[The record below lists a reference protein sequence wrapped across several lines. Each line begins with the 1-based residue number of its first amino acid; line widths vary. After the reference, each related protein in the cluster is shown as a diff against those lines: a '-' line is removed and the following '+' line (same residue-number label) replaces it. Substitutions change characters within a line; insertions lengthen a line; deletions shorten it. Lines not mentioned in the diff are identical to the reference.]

1 MAVAADGTMTSDAN
15 NPGDANGAAADSGAF
30 AQQPAQGGML
40 GYARSPQGRRVLL
53 IIAAAA
59 TIALMAGIWLWSQKV
74 EYRVLFSN
82 FNDRDGG
89 AIVASLQQMNVPY
102 KYSDGGTAILVPE
115 NMVHD
120 ARLKLA
126 SQGLPKGGNV
136 GFELMENQ
144 KLGISQFLE
153 QVNFQ
158 RALEGELARSVQ
170 SLSSVQ
176 TARVHLALP
185 KASVFVRD
193 QQKPTASV
201 VLALYPGRF
210 LDQQQVSAIIHLVA
224 SSVPELS
231 PKAVTIVDQ
240 NGNLLSDTTKQA
252 QTNTLD
258 PTQLKYVQ
266 DLQQDIVK
274 RVESIIAPIV
284 GNGNVRAE
292 ATADVDFSRTE
303 QASEAYKPNQTQDTA
318 AVRSKQ
324 SSEAN
329 SASSGTSGVPG
340 ALTNQPPA
348 PATAQIVNPAAANAP
363 PGQNGAAATPNGAAP
378 APTSS
383 GNSRKDE
390 TVNYEVD
397 KTVRY
402 TQQPMGGV
410 RRLTVAVVVNYKRTM
425 DNTGKIVMRPL
436 TEAER
441 NQISDLVKEA
451 MGYNKDRG
459 DSLNVVNTQF
469 STDLEPELPLWKQPG
484 MIDLAKEIGK
494 YVLLAAVLLFLYFR
508 VLRPIIWKL
517 SGREERERLAK
528 EKADAEAAAAAA
540 AVAAGFDPD
549 DPDAIVNLSG
559 DAEVDDRAQYKANLE
574 TAKQW
579 AKNDP
584 KLVAS
589 IIKAW
594 VNNE

>member
-1 MAVAADGTMTSDAN
+1 MAVAADGTMTGDTN
-15 NPGDANGAAADSGAF
+15 NTGELGTNEAMSGS
-30 AQQPAQGGML
+30 QPAQNGMM
-40 GYARSPQGRRVLL
+40 GYARSPQGKRILL

-59 TIALMAGIWLWSQKV
+59 TLAVMAGIWLWSQKV

-126 SQGLPKGGNV
+126 AQGLPKGGNV

-158 RALEGELARSVQ
+158 RALEGELARSVG
-170 SLSSVQ
+170 SLASVQ

-201 VLALYPGRF
+201 VLSLYPGRY
-210 LDQQQVSAIIHLVA
+210 LDPQQVSAIVHLVA

-231 PKAVTIVDQ
+231 PKSVTIVDQ

-252 QTNTLD
+252 QPNTLD

-266 DLQQDIVK
+266 DMQQDIVK

-292 ATADVDFSRTE
+292 ATADVDFSRSE
-303 QASEAYKPNQTQDTA
+303 QASEAYKPNQTKDSA

-329 SASSGTSGVPG
+329 SASNGTSGVPG
-340 ALTNQPPA
+340 ALSNQPPA
-348 PATAQIVNPAAANAP
+348 PATAPIVNPAVANGAANQT
-363 PGQNGAAATPNGAAP
+363 GAATPNGAL
-378 APTSS
+378 PTPTAT

-390 TVNYEVD
+390 TINYEVD

-441 NQISDLVKEA
+441 NQITDLVKEA

-469 STDLEPELPLWKQPG
+469 STDMEPEVPLWKQPG

-494 YVLLAAVLLFLYFR
+494 YVLVAAVLLFLYFR
-508 VLRPIIWKL
+508 VLRPIVWKL

-528 EKADAEAAAAAA
+528 EKAEAEAAAAAA

-559 DAEVDDRAQYKANLE
+559 ESEVDERAQYKANLE

-589 IIKAW
+589 IIKSW

>member
-1 MAVAADGTMTSDAN
+1 MTAN
-15 NPGDANGAAADSGAF
+15 QNGV
-30 AQQPAQGGML
+30 L
-40 GYARSPQGRRVLL
+40 GYARSQQGRRVLL
-53 IIAAAA
+53 IVAAAA
-59 TIALMAGIWLWSQKV
+59 TIALMIGIWMWSQKV

-89 AIVASLQQMNVPY
+89 SIVASLQQMNVPY
-102 KYSDGGTAILVPE
+102 KYSEGGTAILVPE

-126 SQGLPKGGNV
+126 AQGLPKGGNV

-201 VLALYPGRF
+201 VLSLYPGRF
-210 LDQQQVSAIIHLVA
+210 LDGQQVSAIVHLVA

-240 NGNLLSDTTKQA
+240 NGNLLSDTTKQT

-303 QASEAYKPNQTQDTA
+303 QAAETYKPNQTQDTA

-324 SSEAN
+324 SSEASN
-329 SASSGTSGVPG
+329 SSTGTSGVPG

-348 PATAQIVNPAAANAP
+348 PATAQIVNPVP
-363 PGQNGAAATPNGAAP
+363 PGQAGAAGTPNGAAP
-378 APTSS
+378 APTAS

-410 RRLTVAVVVNYKRTM
+410 RRLTVAVVVNYKRTI

-451 MGYNKDRG
+451 MGYSKDRG

-469 STDLEPELPLWKQPG
+469 STDLEPELPLWKQPN
-484 MIDLAKEIGK
+484 MIELAKEIGK
-494 YVLLAAVLLFLYFR
+494 YVLLAAVLLYLYFG

-528 EKADAEAAAAAA
+528 EKAEAEAAAAAA

-549 DPDAIVNLSG
+549 DPDAIVSLSG
-559 DAEVDDRAQYKANLE
+559 SDAEIDERAQYKANLE
-574 TAKQW
+574 IAKQW

>member
-1 MAVAADGTMTSDAN
+1 MAVAADGTLTSDGNATAN
-15 NPGDANGAAADSGAF
+15 NDNSVGSDNALTTQAAPRGIA
-30 AQQPAQGGML
+30 
-40 GYARSPQGRRVLL
+40 GYANTPQGRRVMLMV
-53 IIAAAA
+53 AAAA
-59 TIALMAGIWLWSQKV
+59 VVALMIGIWMWSQKV

-82 FNDRDGG
+82 FSDRDGG

-102 KYSDGGTAILVPE
+102 KYSEGGSAILVPE

-170 SLSSVQ
+170 SISSVQ

-201 VLALYPGRF
+201 VLSLYAGRM
-210 LDQQQVSAIIHLVA
+210 LDQQQVSAIVHLVA

-231 PKAVTIVDQ
+231 PKSITIVDQ
-240 NGNLLSDTTKQA
+240 NGNLLSDTTKQQA
-252 QTNTLD
+252 AGLD

-303 QASEAYKPNQTQDTA
+303 QAAESYKPNQTPDSA

-324 SSEAN
+324 SSESQN
-329 SASSGTSGVPG
+329 SSNSTSGVPG

-348 PATAQIVNPAAANAP
+348 PATAPIVNPQAANAAAN
-363 PGQNGAAATPNGAAP
+363 GQAATPNGATP
-378 APTSS
+378 APTTS
-383 GNSRKDE
+383 GTSHKDA
-390 TVNYEVD
+390 TINYEVD

-410 RRLTVAVVVNYKRTM
+410 RRLTVAVVVNYKRSL
-425 DNTGKIVMRPL
+425 DNTGKVVMKPL
-436 TEAER
+436 TDAEKT
-441 NQISDLVKEA
+441 QITDLVREA

-469 STDLEPELPLWKQPG
+469 NSEMEPEVPLWKQPD
-484 MIDLAKEIGK
+484 MIQLAKEIGK
-494 YVLLAAVLLFLYFR
+494 YVLLAAVLLYLYFG

-517 SGREERERLAK
+517 SGREERERLAA
-528 EKADAEAAAAAA
+528 EKAEAEAAAAM
-540 AVAAGFDPD
+540 AAGYDPD

-559 DAEVDDRAQYKANLE
+559 AEEEPDERAVYKQNLE

-589 IIKAW
+589 IIKTW

>member
-1 MAVAADGTMTSDAN
+1 MAVAADGTMTGDTHNQADN
-15 NPGDANGAAADSGAF
+15 NTLDGMPQA
-30 AQQPAQGGML
+30 QPAPGGVV
-40 GYARSPQGRRVLL
+40 GYARSPQGKRILL

-59 TIALMAGIWLWSQKV
+59 TIALMVGIWLWSQKV

-102 KYSDGGTAILVPE
+102 KYSEGGTAILVPE

-126 SQGLPKGGNV
+126 AQGLPKGGNV

-201 VLALYPGRF
+201 VLALYPGRY
-210 LDQQQVSAIIHLVA
+210 LDQQQVSAIVHLVA

-266 DLQQDIVK
+266 DMQQDIVK

-292 ATADVDFSRTE
+292 ATADVDFSRSE
-303 QASEAYKPNQTQDTA
+303 QASEAYKPNQTKDSA

-329 SASSGTSGVPG
+329 NSSSGTSGVPG

-348 PATAQIVNPAAANAP
+348 PATAQIVNPAVANGTA
-363 PGQNGAAATPNGAAP
+363 NGTAATPNGAALT
-378 APTSS
+378 PTAS

-390 TVNYEVD
+390 TINYEVD

-441 NQISDLVKEA
+441 NQITDLVKEA

-469 STDLEPELPLWKQPG
+469 STDLEPEVPLWKQPG
-484 MIDLAKEIGK
+484 MIELAKEIGK
-494 YVLLAAVLLFLYFR
+494 YILLAAVLLFLYFR
-508 VLRPIIWKL
+508 VLRPIVWKL

-528 EKADAEAAAAAA
+528 EKAEAEAAAAAA

-559 DAEVDDRAQYKANLE
+559 EPEVDERAQYKANLE

>member
-1 MAVAADGTMTSDAN
+1 MAVAADGTMTSDSN
-15 NPGDANGAAADSGAF
+15 NPGMAGDGSPQASPPPGV
-30 AQQPAQGGML
+30 M
-40 GYARSPQGRRVLL
+40 GYARTPQGRRIML
-53 IIAAAA
+53 IVAAAA
-59 TIALMAGIWLWSQKV
+59 TVALMIGIWMWSQKI

-89 AIVASLQQMNVPY
+89 AIVASLQTMNVPY
-102 KYSDGGTAILVPE
+102 KYSDGGSAILVPE

-136 GFELMENQ
+136 GFEVMENQ
-144 KLGISQFLE
+144 KLGVSQFLE

-176 TARVHLALP
+176 SARVHLALP

-201 VLALYPGRF
+201 VLSLYPGRF
-210 LDQQQVSAIIHLVA
+210 LDGQQVSAIVHLVA

-266 DLQQDIVK
+266 DMQQDIVK

-292 ATADVDFSRTE
+292 ATADIDFSRTE

-324 SSEAN
+324 SSEASN
-329 SASSGTSGVPG
+329 SSSGTSGIPG
-340 ALTNQPPA
+340 ALSNQPPA
-348 PATAQIVNPAAANAP
+348 PATAPIVNPAAANAP
-363 PGQNGAAATPNGAAP
+363 GQAGQPGAAAPAAP
-378 APTSS
+378 TASS
-383 GNSRKDE
+383 QGNSRKDE

-402 TQQPMGGV
+402 TQQPIGGI
-410 RRLTVAVVVNYKRTM
+410 RRLTVAVVVNYKRTL

-441 NQISDLVKEA
+441 NQISDLVREA
-451 MGYNKDRG
+451 MGFNKDRG

-469 STDLEPELPLWKQPG
+469 NTDLEPEVPLWKQPG
-484 MIDLAKEIGK
+484 MIELAKEIGK
-494 YVLLAAVLLFLYFR
+494 YVLLAAVLLYLYFG

-528 EKADAEAAAAAA
+528 EKAEAEAEAAAAAA
-540 AVAAGFDPD
+540 AAGFDPD

-559 DAEVDDRAQYKANLE
+559 EPAIDERAQYKANLE

-589 IIKAW
+589 IIKTW

>member
-1 MAVAADGTMTSDAN
+1 MWG
-15 NPGDANGAAADSGAF
+15 
-30 AQQPAQGGML
+30 
-40 GYARSPQGRRVLL
+40 
-53 IIAAAA
+53 
-59 TIALMAGIWLWSQKV
+59 QKT

-82 FNDRDGG
+82 FSDRDGG
-89 AIVASLQQMNVPY
+89 SIVAALQQMNVPY
-102 KYSDGGTAILVPE
+102 KYSEGGTAILVPDT
-115 NMVHD
+115 MVHD

-126 SQGLPKGGNV
+126 AQGLPKGGNV

-158 RALEGELARSVQ
+158 RALEGELARSIQTLQAVQ
-170 SLSSVQ
+170 A
-176 TARVHLALP
+176 ARVHLAMP

-201 VLALYPGRF
+201 ILSLYPGRM
-210 LDQQQVSAIIHLVA
+210 LDAQQVSAIVHLVA

-231 PKAVTIVDQ
+231 PKSVTIVDQ
-240 NGNLLSDTTKQA
+240 NGNLLSDTTKQLA
-252 QTNTLD
+252 NGLD

-274 RVESIIAPIV
+274 RVESIISPIV

-292 ATADVDFSRTE
+292 ATADVDFSRSE
-303 QASEAYKPNQTQDTA
+303 QAAETYKPNQTADTA

-324 SSEAN
+324 SSESLN
-329 SASSGTSGVPG
+329 GSSSTSGIPG
-340 ALTNQPPA
+340 ALTNQPPTG
-348 PATAQIVNPAAANAP
+348 ATAPIINAQP
-363 PGQNGAAATPNGAAP
+363 GAAASAQTNGV
-378 APTSS
+378 
-383 GNSRKDE
+383 SRKDA

-402 TQQPMGGV
+402 IQQPMGGV
-410 RRLTVAVVVNYKRTM
+410 KRLTVAVVVNYKRTL
-425 DNTGKIVMRPL
+425 DATGKIVMKPL
-436 TEAER
+436 TDAER

-469 STDLEPELPLWKQPG
+469 STEMEPELPLWKQPG
-484 MIDLAKEIGK
+484 MIDLAKEVGK
-494 YVLLAAVLLFLYFR
+494 YILLGAVLLYLYFG
-508 VLRPIIWKL
+508 VLRPIIWKIT
-517 SGREERERLAK
+517 GKEEKEAK
-528 EKADAEAAAAAA
+528 ARAEAEAAEAAAAAA
-540 AVAAGFDPD
+540 AAAMYDPD
-549 DPDAIVNLSG
+549 DPDAIVQLSG
-559 DAEVDDRAQYKANLE
+559 EAEEIDERAAYKANLE

-589 IIKAW
+589 IIKTW

>member
-1 MAVAADGTMTSDAN
+1 MAVAADGTMTGETN
-15 NPGDANGAAADSGAF
+15 NPGELGNIEGMPQGQA
-30 AQQPAQGGML
+30 AQGGVM
-40 GYARSPQGRRVLL
+40 GYARSPQGKRILL

-59 TIALMAGIWLWSQKV
+59 TLALMAGIWLWSQKV
-74 EYRVLFSN
+74 EYRVLFAN

-158 RALEGELARSVQ
+158 RALEGELARSIQ
-170 SLSSVQ
+170 SLSAVQ
-176 TARVHLALP
+176 AARIHLALP

-201 VLALYPGRF
+201 ILSLYPGRG
-210 LDQQQVSAIIHLVA
+210 LDQQQVSAIVHLVA

-266 DLQQDIVK
+266 DMQQDIVK

-292 ATADVDFSRTE
+292 ATADVDFSRSE
-303 QASEAYKPNQTQDTA
+303 QASEAYKPNQTRDTA

-329 SASSGTSGVPG
+329 SATSGTSGIPG

-348 PATAQIVNPAAANAP
+348 PATAPIVNPAVANGAAN
-363 PGQNGAAATPNGAAP
+363 QNGTAATPNGAAP
-378 APTSS
+378 TPAAS

-390 TVNYEVD
+390 TINYEVD

-410 RRLTVAVVVNYKRTM
+410 RRLTVAVVVNYKRTL

-441 NQISDLVKEA
+441 NQITDLVKEA

-469 STDLEPELPLWKQPG
+469 STDMEPEVPLWKQPG
-484 MIDLAKEIGK
+484 MIELAKEIGK
-494 YVLLAAVLLFLYFR
+494 YVLVAAVLLFLYFR
-508 VLRPIIWKL
+508 VLRPIVWKL

-528 EKADAEAAAAAA
+528 EKAEAEAAAAAA

-559 DAEVDDRAQYKANLE
+559 EPAVDERAQYKANLE

-589 IIKAW
+589 IIKSW

>member
-1 MAVAADGTMTSDAN
+1 MAVAADGTLSNENNTSS
-15 NPGDANGAAADSGAF
+15 ADSNAMGQDATSMDT
-30 AQQPAQGGML
+30 PRGGVL
-40 GYARSPQGRRVLL
+40 GYAQSQQGRRVLL
-53 IIAAAA
+53 MVAAAA
-59 TIALMAGIWLWSQKV
+59 VIALMVGIWMWSQKT

-82 FNDRDGG
+82 FSDRDGG
-89 AIVASLQQMNVPY
+89 SIVASLQQMNVPY
-102 KYSDGGTAILVPE
+102 KYSDGGSAILVPE

-126 SQGLPKGGNV
+126 AQGLPKGGNV

-144 KLGISQFLE
+144 KLGVSQFLE

-158 RALEGELARSVQ
+158 RALEGELARSIQ
-170 SLSSVQ
+170 SLSAVQ
-176 TARVHLALP
+176 AARIHLALP

-201 VLALYPGRF
+201 ILSLYPGRM
-210 LDQQQVSAIIHLVA
+210 LDAQQVSAIVHLVA

-231 PKAVTIVDQ
+231 LKSVTIVDQ
-240 NGNLLSDTTKQA
+240 NGNLLSDTTKQPA
-252 QTNTLD
+252 NGLD

-266 DLQQDIVK
+266 DLQDSIIR

-284 GNGNVRAE
+284 GSGNVRAE

-303 QASEAYKPNQTQDTA
+303 QAAEIYTPNQTGDTA

-324 SSEAN
+324 SSESQN
-329 SASSGTSGVPG
+329 GSASASGIPG

-348 PATAQIVNPAAANAP
+348 PATAPIVNPATPGANGVA
-363 PGQNGAAATPNGAAP
+363 GAAGATATSGS
-378 APTSS
+378 SS
-383 GNSRKDE
+383 GTSHKDA
-390 TVNYEVD
+390 TINYEVD

-402 TQQPMGGV
+402 VQQPMGGL
-410 RRLTVAVVVNYKRTM
+410 RRLTVAVVVNYKRTV
-425 DNTGKIVMRPL
+425 DATGKVVMKPL
-436 TEAER
+436 TEAEK

-469 STDLEPELPLWKQPG
+469 STTVEPELPLWKQPD
-484 MIDLAKEIGK
+484 MILLAKEIGK
-494 YVLLAAVLLFLYFR
+494 YVLLAAVLLYLYFG

-517 SGREERERLAK
+517 TGREEKEAAERAAA
-528 EKADAEAAAAAA
+528 EAEAAAAAMY
-540 AVAAGFDPD
+540 DPD
-549 DPDAIVNLSG
+549 NPDAIVNLSG
-559 DAEVDDRAQYKANLE
+559 EAEEVDERAVYKANLE

-589 IIKAW
+589 IIKTW